1 MFILYIVSI
10 KNWILFKIFDS
21 KAIDLKSNQQVL
33 ILYEKY
39 MSEIIGRKLLW
50 ELHQLI
56 ACHVVNQIYLK
67 ELI

>member
-39 MSEIIGRKLLW
+39 MREIIGRKLL
-50 ELHQLI
+50 
-56 ACHVVNQIYLK
+56 
-67 ELI
+67 